1 MVLQQ
6 RPFLVR
12 NPYKGHAGEL
22 GSMEITRWHFVVGVL
37 IGLFIVAIF
46 AFVVPTYYRTY
57 EFNGVTPLGD
67 SSGTWVFHLTDGKN
81 LTLSNTNTADDA
93 LGNLTLL
100 EMVTPQ
106 NPAHIKVGYTFIGN
120 PVWAGYLP

>member
-1 MVLQQ
+1 
-6 RPFLVR
+6 
-12 NPYKGHAGEL
+12 
-22 GSMEITRWHFVVGVL
+22 MEITRWHFVVGVL

-57 EFNGVTPLGD
+57 EFDRVIPLGD

-93 LGNLTLL
+93 LENLTLL
-100 EMVTPQ
+100 EMVNST